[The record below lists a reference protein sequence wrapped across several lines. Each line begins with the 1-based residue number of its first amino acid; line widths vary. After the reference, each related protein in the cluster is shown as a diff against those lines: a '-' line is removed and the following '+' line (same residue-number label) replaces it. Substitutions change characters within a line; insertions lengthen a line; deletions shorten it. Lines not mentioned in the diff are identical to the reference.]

1 MASTLAKS
9 VAAILSPCRH
19 RKIAIIGLD
28 DAMGIDLLKRLC
40 GTIEEKKNHQVGTR
54 VHTGT
59 KSSLK
64 CDFEFVAV
72 EVGGCAPAKYHRW
85 LAAQFHDADGFIWV
99 IDSAGTDFLVESRE
113 EMRHARMGR
122 GLGQGSDQPGV
133 SPEAPWLVLVDFKQ
147 NPLSMAEATRQAEIA
162 IASAGDNFDWT
173 SRAVSTTTSEGLQ
186 EAMGWLY
193 KKLQPWELA
202 LLYKYMLR
210 KTAESAVGGRR
221 TWALGC
227 GGLLALKPKDFS
239 GAESDSNL
247 VGIAG
252 GVDLMQPPNSI
263 TGKAEEPSACQGF
276 GASPEAYNDRLC
288 ICCDTMATPSSSP
301 SSILS
306 SSAPFSNYREYV
318 QILEKLKPEFKWLA
332 HFLCAPTPE
341 RASPTNILI
350 LDSENGKITERV
362 IPLGSLRECSSNVKT
377 RIVYIYYEEAWSINR
392 DLLDEIAFELNL
404 PPYFL
409 WQHFDHSELELESTY
424 PGQNRLDMG
433 WTRPYVE
440 PSRLSSFEVGYFGF
454 QHLSAILVS
463 PTTSQPT
470 PIICL
475 LARSP
480 SALKHKNFDPISA
493 PGPRNIS
500 ALNEIV
506 PSNKTRILPEHFR
519 EELLCMT
526 SDAIKIADA
535 CPFEYT
541 CPWSRLILR
550 QMGSE
555 VKKCQNILALS
566 SEIDANDPQS
576 LEDLSSS
583 IDVIT
588 QHIDAV
594 IQHLVPLM
602 RKHCITESRRMQEI
616 VDDYT
621 ALLRDANKT
630 KSHIRDLTNR
640 HVSLWALR
648 ESRKSIEEAVSVK
661 RLSQLAYLFLPLT
674 FTSSLFSMNI
684 RELKDNPIS
693 AFIIT
698 AIIMTLLSL
707 VLWWILGI
715 YRRIAAS
722 FPIVSRYVRTLA
734 RFALNSPIQALLL
747 TIFAIS
753 HSVNETDEVIR
764 ELGLYTILLGG
775 HNSYQPPVNRFSLL
789 NRKRRVL
796 GTFWRMKILEI
807 ADYTAIAGWQKSFFW
822 QRIRTKL
829 LRGSNV

>member
-193 KKLQPWELA
+193 KK
-202 LLYKYMLR
+202 
-210 KTAESAVGGRR
+210 
-221 TWALGC
+221 
-227 GGLLALKPKDFS
+227 DFS

-276 GASPEAYNDRLC
+276 GASPEAYN
-288 ICCDTMATPSSSP
+288 
-301 SSILS
+301 

-341 RASPTNILI
+341 L
-350 LDSENGKITERV
+350 
-362 IPLGSLRECSSNVKT
+362 
-377 RIVYIYYEEAWSINR
+377 YIYYEEAWSINR